1 MEGKKKFNKQD
12 YDNQYIKAHKDRI
25 NFLMEKGTKERLEYW
40 EIMMDNPELLPSEQ
54 DQRDTLEQWRGAHF
68 ILRNLGIEL

>member
-1 MEGKKKFNKQD
+1 MS
-12 YDNQYIKAHKDRI
+12 ITI
-25 NFLMEKGTKERLEYW
+25 NLDKIEKIKERMEYW

-54 DQRDTLEQWRGAHF
+54 DQRDILEQWRGAHF

>member
-1 MEGKKKFNKQD
+1 MN
-12 YDNQYIKAHKDRI
+12 ITI
-25 NFLMEKGTKERLEYW
+25 NLDKIEKIKERMEYW
-40 EIMMDNPELLPSEQ
+40 EIMMDHPELLPSEQ

>member
-1 MEGKKKFNKQD
+1 MTITINLD
-12 YDNQYIKAHKDRI
+12 KDKI
-25 NFLMEKGTKERLEYW
+25 EKIKERLEYW

>member
-1 MEGKKKFNKQD
+1 MN
-12 YDNQYIKAHKDRI
+12 ITI
-25 NFLMEKGTKERLEYW
+25 NLDKIEKIKERLEYW
-40 EIMMDNPELLPSEQ
+40 EIMMDHPELLPSEQ